1 MLLTMLEM
9 DALGTLATIR
19 SSAEDLI
26 LQNSKQTMFA
36 ASAMA
41 DSNTTEMVNAE
52 TRMGEES
59 RILMQD

>member
-1 MLLTMLEM
+1 MLLTLLEM
-9 DALGTLATIR
+9 AALGTLATIR

-26 LQNSKQTMFA
+26 LQNSKQTYNA

-41 DSNTTEMVNAE
+41 ESNTTEMVIAK

>member
-1 MLLTMLEM
+1 MLLTIVEM
-9 DALGTLATIR
+9 AALGTLATIR

-26 LQNSKQTMFA
+26 LQNSKQTYNA

-41 DSNTTEMVNAE
+41 ESNTTEMVIAK

>member
-9 DALGTLATIR
+9 AALGTLATIR

-26 LQNSKQTMFA
+26 LQNSKQTYNA

-41 DSNTTEMVNAE
+41 ESNTTEMVIAK